1 MQHER
6 IDQMDSP
13 SWLLY
18 FTLFHNLTRV
28 STMKKGYSLTALQ
41 PTANISPLLPDFM
54 HFKEN
59 PWRWVSWSR
68 RMKPA
73 GYFSQTKGLVK
84 DLSSLGL
91 RPQVSYTSRIDVPKQ
106 KNSPVCLFSKFFC
119 QHSATATKGNFR
131 KLKSIW
137 QLVYFYIALRY
148 INISTE
154 VNQDNT

>member
-41 PTANISPLLPDFM
+41 PATNISPLLPDFM
-54 HFKEN
+54 NFKEN

-84 DLSSLGL
+84 DLSSIGL
-91 RPQVSYTSRIDVPKQ
+91 RPQVSYTSRIEVPK
-106 KNSPVCLFSKFFC
+106 KKKFSSMSF
-119 QHSATATKGNFR
+119 QQILLSATATKGNFR
-131 KLKSIW
+131 KHKSIW

-148 INISTE
+148 INISTDF
-154 VNQDNT
+154 NQDNT